1 MKNDVYEVIIKNLN
15 NEKIDYTFLL
25 IAKDYEDAF
34 LKLSKQV
41 DDTIQWKDN
50 NKQASKQKG

>member
-15 NEKIDYTFLL
+15 NEKINYTFLL

-34 LKLSKQV
+34 SKLSKQV

-50 NKQASKQKG
+50 NKQARG